1 MPRFITVD
9 EYIAAQPETSRPIL
23 ERVRTII
30 RKAIPQAEEVI
41 SYSIAAY
48 RLHGRVVIY
57 FAGWKEHYSVYP
69 ATAQA
74 VAAMKDEL
82 APYEMSKGTIRFP
95 LGAPV
100 PARVIAKFAKLRAA
114 EGAARAAARKKRT
127 VKSP

>member
-1 MPRFITVD
+1 MPRFTTVD

-23 ERVRTII
+23 ERVRAII
-30 RKAIPQAEEVI
+30 RKALPKAEEVI

-57 FAGWKEHYSVYP
+57 FAGWKQHYSVYP

-95 LGAPV
+95 LDAPV
-100 PARVIAKFAKLRAA
+100 PAKLIAKFAKLRAA
-114 EGAARAAARKKRT
+114 EEAGRAAARAR
-127 VKSP
+127 